1 MKFRRLL
8 QGGAIFAL
16 SISMAS
22 PMIAQASVPQEDSID
37 PFHPSILWASSE
49 EKNGE
54 KKPNGTISALTDS
67 DGSVDSAK
75 TFWTT
80 KWQGG
85 YDNFPH
91 ILAIKNNTNREAV
104 SYTHLTLPTN

>member
-1 MKFRRLL
+1 MDGWLNEERNPMKFRRLL

-54 KKPNGTISALTDS
+54 
-67 DGSVDSAK
+67 
-75 TFWTT
+75 
-80 KWQGG
+80 
-85 YDNFPH
+85 
-91 ILAIKNNTNREAV
+91 
-104 SYTHLTLPTN
+104 